1 MSSTMTINLPPGTHP
16 RRLAV
21 VVTARPGVG
30 QMWRAY
36 LKRVS
41 LVQEG
46 SN

>member
-1 MSSTMTINLPPGTHP
+1 MSSTMTIDVPTGAHP
-16 RRLAV
+16 CRLAV
-21 VVTARPGVG
+21 VVTARPGMD